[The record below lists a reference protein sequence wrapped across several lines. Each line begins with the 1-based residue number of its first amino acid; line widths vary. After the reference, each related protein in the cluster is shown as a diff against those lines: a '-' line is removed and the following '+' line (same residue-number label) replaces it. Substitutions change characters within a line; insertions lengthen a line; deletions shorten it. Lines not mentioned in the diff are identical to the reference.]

1 MKSVMARWADALG
14 STGVAGIG
22 LLFFCI
28 AFQLGSIQPATRR
41 LGDLQAEKARLER
54 VNGGRMRDGGNPASV
69 EENLQRF
76 YSQLPSQ
83 RLVGEMLENIV
94 AIAQRN
100 DIVLRQGSYSFSWLD
115 KKMGRYEVVFSGQAP
130 YYRARIFMHEVLH
143 DLPMVSLD
151 DVGFQRQQAT
161 VGNTEMTLRFS
172 MMVGRD

>member
-54 VNGGRMRDGGNPASV
+54 VNGGRM
-69 EENLQRF
+69 QRF